1 MPVMRRTL
9 VKTAI
14 AAAVGIG
21 CGAMPNNAQ
30 PRPTV
35 GQIERLD
42 PALDALIAPDAK
54 IEQLATGFDWS
65 EGPVWRASGRYLLF
79 SDIPKNTIYKWQD
92 STGLS
97 VFLRPAG
104 YTGDNPPGREL
115 GSNGLT
121 LDANDSLVMADHGN
135 RQVAR
140 LNEAKFTKTTLADRY
155 QGKRLNSPN
164 DLVYRSNGDL
174 YFTDPPYGL
183 KGQNADP
190 AKELKFNGVYRLTP
204 SGELTLLTTEL
215 TYPNG
220 LAFSPD
226 EKTLYIANS
235 DPKKAIW
242 MAYDVRP
249 DGTIGNGRVFFDATA
264 LVSPAKPGLPDGMKV
279 DRSGNLFA
287 SGPGGIFVISPAG
300 KHLGTI
306 VTGQPTANCAFGDD
320 GSTLYMT
327 ANDRLLRLRLKTKG
341 LAVAG
346 GTVPALVAGTQPGTS
361 AREGYVTM
369 SDSGRIFYR
378 VMGRGGDTLIAIH
391 GGPGVD
397 LESIAGDFAPLAEH
411 HVVLFYDQ
419 RGAGRSELPT
429 DTTRLVV
436 ARQIAD
442 LDEVRRHFG
451 AQRVTLVAHSY
462 GPLLAASYALAH
474 PDAVSRMVFF
484 GPVPPRRGTFWQRF
498 AANMSPRLDSAAR
511 ARQADATRR
520 LADPNADT
528 RQACR
533 DYWAVGMRPRLA
545 EPDRTLRLIKS
556 DLCASD
562 PAGIRYGLTVTNRV
576 VMASYGDWDLR
587 DQLRQLPVPTLV
599 VHGEQES
606 IPMDLVEEWVT
617 SLPHARLLR
626 VPRAAHFTYAERP
639 ELVWPEVE
647 RFLAEPPR

>member
-1 MPVMRRTL
+1 MRRTL
-9 VKTAI
+9 VKATI
-14 AAAVGIG
+14 AAAVGMVIG
-21 CGAMPNNAQ
+21 PMPNNAQ

-35 GQIERLD
+35 GHIERLD

-54 IEQLATGFDWS
+54 IEQLAVGFDWS
-65 EGPVWRASGRYLLF
+65 EGPVWRTSGRYLLF

-97 VFLRPAG
+97 IFLRPAG
-104 YTGDNPPGREL
+104 YTGVNPPGREL

-121 LDANDSLVMADHGN
+121 LDLNDSLVMADHGN

-140 LNEAKFTKTTLADRY
+140 LDESKFTKTILANRY
-155 QGKRLNSPN
+155 QGNRLNSPN

-183 KGQNADP
+183 KGLNDDP
-190 AKELKFNGVYRLTP
+190 AKELKFNGVYRLTRT
-204 SGELTLLTTEL
+204 GQLTLLTSEL
-215 TYPNG
+215 TFPNG

-226 EKTLYIANS
+226 EKTLYVANS

-249 DGTIGNGRVFFDATA
+249 DGTIGNGRVFFDATTD
-264 LVSPAKPGLPDGMKV
+264 VSDAKPGLPDGMKV

-287 SGPGGIFVISPAG
+287 AGPGGIFVISPAG

-327 ANDRLLRLRLKTKG
+327 ANDRLVRVRLKTKG
-341 LAVAG
+341 MAVAA
-346 GTVPALVAGTQPGTS
+346 GTVASMHADASV
-361 AREGYVTM
+361 REGYLTT
-369 SDSGRIFYR
+369 SDSARLFYR
-378 VMGRGGDTLIAIH
+378 VMGHGGDTLIAIH

-397 LESIAGDFAPLAEH
+397 LESIAGDFALLAEH
-411 HVVLFYDQ
+411 HVVIFYDQ
-419 RGAGRSELPT
+419 RGAGRSELSK
-429 DTTRLVV
+429 DTSRLVV

-474 PDAVSRMVFF
+474 PEAVSRMVFF
-484 GPVPPRRGTFWQRF
+484 GPVPPRRGDFWQRF

-511 ARQADATRR
+511 ARQADASKR

-545 EPDRTLRLIKS
+545 EPDRTLPLIKS

-587 DQLRQLPVPTLV
+587 ERLRQLNVPTLV